1 MLFDPER
8 TKDAGKRSGKAR
20 RRKAQERLTAD
31 RVLEELGPLETVDHA
46 MRQLDRLNVW
56 NASGLPTGST
66 NVAVVRSC
74 VRSRRSDHLGASLA
88 LKRRCESC
96 ADHPLVRRRSLV
108 DGISNTPR
116 YFATVR
122 RANMIPL
129 LFIASTSSRSVWG
142 EAMSSLAIISWRMV
156 FAFRFDTVPPP
167 SLATAPEN
175 RSRSRKVPSEVR
187 IRTVPT
193 TRLTVDS
200 CSPVASAICVIVR
213 GLSAPMPWVKN
224 GP

>member
-74 VRSRRSDHLGASLA
+74 VRSRRSDHLGAGLA
-88 LKRRCESC
+88 LKRRAKVAQIIRWS
-96 ADHPLVRRRSLV
+96 
-108 DGISNTPR
+108 DG
-116 YFATVR
+116 A
-122 RANMIPL
+122 PL
-129 LFIASTSSRSVWG
+129 LTEFPTHHDTSLPCA
-142 EAMSSLAIISWRMV
+142 E
-156 FAFRFDTVPPP
+156 
-167 SLATAPEN
+167 
-175 RSRSRKVPSEVR
+175 
-187 IRTVPT
+187 PT
-193 TRLTVDS
+193 
-200 CSPVASAICVIVR
+200 
-213 GLSAPMPWVKN
+213 
-224 GP
+224 